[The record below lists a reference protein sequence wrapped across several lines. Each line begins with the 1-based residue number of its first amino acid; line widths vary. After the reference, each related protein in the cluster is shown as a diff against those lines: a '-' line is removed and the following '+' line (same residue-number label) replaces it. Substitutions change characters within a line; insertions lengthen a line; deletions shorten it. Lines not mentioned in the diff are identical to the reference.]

1 MNTSYANHEYLE
13 AWYVGGSD
21 HKLYNIID
29 NFGQSLCTF
38 SHAFDISN
46 SFRCFLCLVGCYGTC
61 ICTYLMHIVDLL
73 SRLYYTKNPKYGNSK
88 TTL

>member
-1 MNTSYANHEYLE
+1 M
-13 AWYVGGSD
+13 VGGSD

-29 NFGQSLCTF
+29 NFSQSVCTF

-46 SFRCFLCLVGCYGTC
+46 SFRCFLCLAGCYGTC
-61 ICTYLMHIVDLL
+61 ICLYTYLMQIVDLL
-73 SRLYYTKNPKYGNSK
+73 SRLYHTKNYKNGNSK